1 MKDIR
6 LITILLIF
14 AVFIGAFLIFTFGSP
29 AFSGQVTEPIFS
41 VRIIDFESPVLV
53 GKFMEFSYATRSVS
67 DVDGAANIYFW
78 IEKGG
83 EVITSGHDVIFL
95 GNFEERTRT
104 AKIFLPS
111 NFESGV
117 YDLNIEVDYQ
127 GYTAN
132 SQRTIEMNVK
142 GGLATVTAG
151 IGKSNL
157 IIVSLLI
164 LFAVL
169 NIYLIYRLE
178 KSKIKKALGKEEQFI
193 KGHKASIFTITFFL
207 ILGVLVY
214 YLSRINFLPGIPL
227 YWYYSILVVLLLV
240 VLFFVRN
247 KKHTSK

>member
-169 NIYLIYRLE
+169 NI
-178 KSKIKKALGKEEQFI
+178 
-193 KGHKASIFTITFFL
+193 
-207 ILGVLVY
+207 
-214 YLSRINFLPGIPL
+214 
-227 YWYYSILVVLLLV
+227 
-240 VLFFVRN
+240 
-247 KKHTSK
+247 